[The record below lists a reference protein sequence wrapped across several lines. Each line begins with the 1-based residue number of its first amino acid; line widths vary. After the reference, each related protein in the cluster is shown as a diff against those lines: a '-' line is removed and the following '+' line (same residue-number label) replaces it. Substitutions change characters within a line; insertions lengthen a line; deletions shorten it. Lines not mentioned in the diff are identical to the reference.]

1 MEKPIRILIVDD
13 HPLLREGLRTLLT
26 RAGME
31 VIGEAANGHQAVEKA
46 RQLVPDVI
54 LMDLVMPEMDGLQAS
69 RAILQETPTARIL
82 ILSSFGDD
90 EKALPAIRSG
100 VAGYILK
107 DTLPQEL
114 LEAIQNVI
122 QGLPALHPVIA
133 SKLMREL
140 QRQKMSPETSELLTS
155 REMDVLKLVA
165 RGYSNQEIADELVIS
180 ERTARTHVG
189 NILRKLHLTNRT
201 QATIYALQEGLVTP
215 DNQL

>member
-1 MEKPIRILIVDD
+1 MEKSIRILIVDD
-13 HPLLREGLRTLLT
+13 HPLLREGLQTLLS

-31 VIGEAANGHQAVEKA
+31 VVGEAANGQQAVDKA
-46 RQLVPDVI
+46 RQLAPDII

-69 RAILQETPTARIL
+69 RAILQENPAARIL

-114 LEAIQNVI
+114 LEAIHNVV
-122 QGLPALHPVIA
+122 QGLPALHPAIA

-140 QRQKMSPETSELLTS
+140 QRQKTPLDTSDELTS

-165 RGYSNQEIADELVIS
+165 KGYSNQEIADQLVIS

-189 NILRKLHLTNRT
+189 NILRKLHLANRT

-215 DNQL
+215 EGQY